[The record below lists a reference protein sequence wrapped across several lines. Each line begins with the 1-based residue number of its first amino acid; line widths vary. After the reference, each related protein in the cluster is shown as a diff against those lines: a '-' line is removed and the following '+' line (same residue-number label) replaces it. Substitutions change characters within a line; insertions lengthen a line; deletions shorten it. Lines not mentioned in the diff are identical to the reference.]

1 MRWDCTLYIVGALF
15 LGTTIYILINRASV
29 EALLGGLLIYGA
41 IAFVLVLFGI
51 TSFIFGYSYRPRGA
65 TSRIVL
71 GVRAGI

>member
-15 LGTTIYILINRASV
+15 LGTTIYMLLNRESV

-51 TSFIFGYSYRPRGA
+51 TSFIFGYSLRPRGA
-65 TSRIVL
+65 KPHELSPR
-71 GVRAGI
+71 